1 MVNAPEPE
9 RKRKP
14 KEPAVDAAKL
24 AKKLQG
30 VAEDDGKENKPGKS
44 KPGAKK
50 KLLVKKSEMVVV
62 PDMVDD
68 MDDDMDDVPI
78 GQAFALPAPKPKPPA
93 KDLGKKMT
101 EKTVKERKVAE
112 KGKPGRKATAMGKA
126 ANIAA
131 AGLKRPAKQFE
142 VDEEPSSRGSK
153 KVPAGGRPAKRR
165 ARAALEDRFAAV
177 KTPKA
182 LRSPNVLDDTDVI
195 GTRWPSMDLAGMGDM
210 SPLFANDFKQ
220 VGAKGK
226 SKKGGAGAGA
236 GGKGG
241 STSRFAQIAKAAEA
255 AAEHAKSVIGA
266 RGERLPAG
274 KPDGAWS
281 SAYRTLQAAHV
292 KLQTKYEK
300 LKDTKLSDMV
310 EVAEQYQTDL
320 ADHGA
325 KAEELINH
333 FRSETDRYKEMARTA
348 EAAHER
354 AYELERESAELKET
368 LLAYQ
373 GKILRMEQDAAADAD
388 RRESAKDV
396 EPAESSGRFW
406 GCEELEAFTG
416 LRWEKMDTGVHRFTH
431 AVTSFCFQLSAADP
445 EDDES
450 TQNVPGADRRR
461 SEVMAS
467 VGGEPAAEDVAYEPI
482 HFGDAEGYL
491 PGYLAEA
498 IEFER
503 GEMPE
508 FVGRML
514 GVLNQV
520 AAERARG
527 R

>member
-226 SKKGGAGAGA
+226 SKKGGAGGA
-236 GGKGG
+236 PAPRHRRAHRTP
-241 STSRFAQIAKAAEA
+241 TSRAPRQ
-255 AAEHAKSVIGA
+255 VLT
-266 RGERLPAG
+266 R
-274 KPDGAWS
+274 
-281 SAYRTLQAAHV
+281 
-292 KLQTKYEK
+292 
-300 LKDTKLSDMV
+300 
-310 EVAEQYQTDL
+310 
-320 ADHGA
+320 
-325 KAEELINH
+325 NH
-333 FRSETDRYKEMARTA
+333 TCA
-348 EAAHER
+348 
-354 AYELERESAELKET
+354 
-368 LLAYQ
+368 
-373 GKILRMEQDAAADAD
+373 
-388 RRESAKDV
+388 
-396 EPAESSGRFW
+396 
-406 GCEELEAFTG
+406 
-416 LRWEKMDTGVHRFTH
+416 
-431 AVTSFCFQLSAADP
+431 
-445 EDDES
+445 S
-450 TQNVPGADRRR
+450 TTPNARRR
-461 SEVMAS
+461 RNHH
-467 VGGEPAAEDVAYEPI
+467 PC
-482 HFGDAEGYL
+482 
-491 PGYLAEA
+491 
-498 IEFER
+498 
-503 GEMPE
+503 
-508 FVGRML
+508 
-514 GVLNQV
+514 
-520 AAERARG
+520 
-527 R
+527 